1 MSEGRYD
8 PASSNATFATIM
20 ARLNQQDRDAH
31 EARTDMK
38 DMLKEIRDQ
47 TTITNG
53 RVTKLELWRENVTA
67 KIATIVFIASVL
79 AWLVE
84 RLFR

>member
-1 MSEGRYD
+1 MSDGHFD
-8 PASSNATFATIM
+8 PSSSNATFATILQ
-20 ARLNQQDRDAH
+20 RLNQQDRDALA
-31 EARTDMK
+31 ARNDVK
-38 DMLKEIRDQ
+38 EMLHEIRTQ

-53 RVTKLELWRENVTA
+53 RVTKLELWRENITA